1 MEKMTFEGELTEDG
15 LLIIQLPT
23 DLKPGR
29 FEVEI
34 RQPKIKGVTLGKVL
48 DSGWVGVWADREDI
62 ADSEDYA
69 RELRKRAS
77 RRGES

>member
-1 MEKMTFEGELTEDG
+1 MEKMIFEGELTEDG
-15 LLIIQLPT
+15 HLIIQLPA
-23 DLKPGR
+23 DLKPGQ
-29 FEVEI
+29 FEVKV
-34 RQPKIKGVTLGKVL
+34 RQPKIKGVTLGEVL
-48 DSGWVGVWADREDI
+48 DSGWVGVWANRDDI